1 MVTTTSRLG
10 LNKPDTTDLVDI
22 AVLNQNADKLDA
34 AAGATICTSST
45 RPTTPFNG
53 QIIFETNTNSTLV
66 YKASTSSWTIVG
78 GVDVCTS
85 STRPSLPYEG
95 QQIFE
100 TDTKKEYTY
109 VSGTW
114 EPTVNSGSVL
124 PVTNSAYASV
134 VASQAAR
141 DALFPSPAQG
151 NAVWRSDKGWEERY
165 FALYNSSTNPGG
177 ATPAG
182 WYPVSGNMPK
192 ASVVKSGNTS
202 LTGSAW
208 NVLNGAGVFAE
219 NVAPVGMDAFY
230 ATSSDGC
237 FKAPLT
243 GVYRVSLMIHTDTV
257 TSTGPQAWAVDKNNT
272 ATGASYP
279 DTVLLFS
286 AANTGNTSWT
296 TATGGH
302 NLVKLSANDKLRI
315 HVYNYGATIQ
325 FTGDTYS
332 IFSLEWVGP
341 NR

>member
-1 MVTTTSRLG
+1 MATSTTRLG
-10 LNKPDTTDLVDI
+10 LTKPAGSDVVDV
-22 AVLNQNADKLDA
+22 AVLNANSDKIDA
-34 AAGATICTSST
+34 AVGIVVCTSTT
-45 RPTTPFNG
+45 RPT
-53 QIIFETNTNSTLV
+53 S
-66 YKASTSSWTIVG
+66 
-78 GVDVCTS
+78 
-85 STRPSLPYEG
+85 PYIG
-95 QQIFE
+95 QQVYE
-100 TDTKKEYTY
+100 TDTKQLQTYTS
-109 VSGTW
+109 SGW
-114 EPTVNSGSVL
+114 QPTVNTTAFSTIAQAAISPL
-124 PVTNSAYASV
+124 SSTA
-134 VASQAAR
+134 VATQAAR

-151 NAVWRSDKGWEERY
+151 NAVWRVDKGWEERY
-165 FALYNSSTNPGG
+165 FAAYNSSTNPGG

-202 LTGSAW
+202 LTGAAW
-208 NVLNGAGVFAE
+208 NILNGAGVFSQSITS
-219 NVAPVGMDAFY
+219 VGMDSFY

-237 FKAPLT
+237 FKAPIT

-272 ATGASYP
+272 AAAASYP
-279 DTVLLFS
+279 DTALLFS

-332 IFSLEWVGP
+332 IFSIEWVGP
-341 NR
+341 AQ